1 MNKKQKLYIAESLK
15 NERKKL
21 NELYAEIRIRMN
33 SLDDLEMYVRVLPVE
48 GIVDVHDRKNW
59 FN

>member
-48 GIVDVHDRKNW
+48 E
-59 FN
+59 